1 MDHLFDEFS
10 KSLAESL
17 PRRESLRRLG
27 AVFAGAVLGPLGL
40 ESAQA
45 GAKQRGGKD
54 PCTNFCN
61 CRNRK
66 QQDQCLNVCRGC
78 QSDTSRV
85 CGSCGNYVCCA
96 AGQSCCSGH
105 CANLNNDVQ
114 NCGGCGR
121 QCAAP
126 PPNEVVTCVAGLCQ
140 YDCTAGAVDCNGTCT
155 FLKTDPANCGAC
167 GNVCAAVTPY
177 CNGGKCSACSAGLT
191 SCSGV
196 CTNLSSDNAN
206 CGACGNVC
214 PAQAPYCNGGK
225 CSNCSPPLASC
236 FGVCTDLANDL
247 DNCGACGV
255 VCDVFSTCSGG
266 ACVPIG

>member
-10 KSLAESL
+10 KSLAESV

-27 AVFAGAVLGPLGL
+27 AVFAGAVLSPLGL
-40 ESAQA
+40 QA
-45 GAKQRGGKD
+45 AWAAGTD
-54 PCTNFCN
+54 PCVTFCK
-61 CRNRK
+61 CRNK
-66 QQDQCLNVCRGC
+66 TQQALCLKVCRAC
-78 QSDTSRV
+78 NHDTSRT

-140 YDCTAGAVDCNGTCT
+140 YDCAPGAVDCSGTCT

-167 GNVCAAVTPY
+167 GNVCPDSAPT
-177 CNGGKCSACSAGLT
+177 CDQGTCSD
-191 SCSGV
+191 V
-196 CTNLSSDNAN
+196 
-206 CGACGNVC
+206 VC
-214 PAQAPYCNGGK
+214 PGGGT
-225 CSNCSPPLASC
+225 LC
-236 FGVCTDLANDL
+236 FGVCTNISFDPS
-247 DNCGACGV
+247 NCGGCGIV
-255 VCDVFSTCSGG
+255 CSGATP
-266 ACVPIG
+266 ACIGGICQSPF

>member
-10 KSLAESL
+10 KSLAESV

-40 ESAQA
+40 ESAWA

-54 PCTNFCN
+54 PCESFCN

-85 CGSCGNYVCCA
+85 CGSCGSYVCCA

-126 PPNEVVTCVAGLCQ
+126 PPNEVVACVAGLCV
-140 YDCTAGAVDCNGTCT
+140 YNCTPGAVDCNGTCT
-155 FLKTDPANCGAC
+155 FLDTDP
-167 GNVCAAVTPY
+167 
-177 CNGGKCSACSAGLT
+177 
-191 SCSGV
+191 
-196 CTNLSSDNAN
+196 DN

-214 PAQAPYCNGGK
+214 PDTAPSCSQGICN
-225 CSNCSPPLASC
+225 NCPAGTALCGSGCADIL
-236 FGVCTDLANDL
+236 FDGN
-247 DNCGACGV
+247 NCGACGHQCSPLE
-255 VCDVFSTCSGG
+255 VCNFGNCEGVC
-266 ACVPIG
+266 IGC